1 MEFIVGAN
9 PHWFTLDD
17 VAFADS
23 LSPMNSLKKTKGP
36 NLIAKLMGVEEFPS
50 KPFQTT
56 SKKHLEGGKTMNQK
70 RPLFGIDILKV
81 RKSQSAVQKVD
92 LERRML
98 KATLKPMQFEGFL
111 KCNPA
116 KGHESQAPYSRTSHS
131 KERLIDDMPPVV
143 LIKPLPFPCQS
154 KELLAP
160 YCIQEEGR

>member
-1 MEFIVGAN
+1 
-9 PHWFTLDD
+9 
-17 VAFADS
+17 
-23 LSPMNSLKKTKGP
+23 
-36 NLIAKLMGVEEFPS
+36 
-50 KPFQTT
+50 
-56 SKKHLEGGKTMNQK
+56 
-70 RPLFGIDILKV
+70 
-81 RKSQSAVQKVD
+81 
-92 LERRML
+92 ML
-98 KATLKPMQFEGFL
+98 KAYLKPMQFEGFL

>member
-1 MEFIVGAN
+1 
-9 PHWFTLDD
+9 
-17 VAFADS
+17 
-23 LSPMNSLKKTKGP
+23 
-36 NLIAKLMGVEEFPS
+36 MGVEEFLS

-81 RKSQSAVQKVD
+81 RKSQSVVQKVD

-116 KGHESQAPYSRTSHS
+116 KGHES
-131 KERLIDDMPPVV
+131 
-143 LIKPLPFPCQS
+143 
-154 KELLAP
+154 
-160 YCIQEEGR
+160 

>member
-9 PHWFTLDD
+9 PHWFTIDD

-23 LSPMNSLKKTKGP
+23 LSPMNSLKKTKRP

-56 SKKHLEGGKTMNQK
+56 SKKHLEGGKTMNRN

-81 RKSQSAVQKVD
+81 RKSQSVVQKVD
-92 LERRML
+92 LEWRML
-98 KATLKPMQFEGFL
+98 KATLKPMQFGGFL

-116 KGHESQAPYSRTSHS
+116 KGHESQAHA
-131 KERLIDDMPPVV
+131 LV
-143 LIKPLPFPCQS
+143 LVLHINFKYVEYLSIPF
-154 KELLAP
+154 LV
-160 YCIQEEGR
+160 G

>member
-23 LSPMNSLKKTKGP
+23 PSPMNSLKKTKGP

-70 RPLFGIDILKV
+70 RPLFSIDILKV

-92 LERRML
+92 LE
-98 KATLKPMQFEGFL
+98 
-111 KCNPA
+111 
-116 KGHESQAPYSRTSHS
+116 
-131 KERLIDDMPPVV
+131 
-143 LIKPLPFPCQS
+143 
-154 KELLAP
+154 
-160 YCIQEEGR
+160 